1 MIFKSKKFSS
11 GKNISHGF
19 CSRKNG
25 YSNGIYNSLNCGLGS
40 KDLKKNVYKNLNY
53 VKKKISSKYLCL
65 VSQKHSNKIIW
76 LKKFSQIQKKIRIG
90 DADGIFTNLN
100 NVAIGIL
107 TADCAPILF
116 VDQNNNY
123 ICCVHAGWKGAF
135 SNIIQKAVALFRKNK
150 ILPKNIRVCIGPCI
164 SQDSY
169 EVKADFY
176 NKFILSNTNFKKC
189 FLFKNNKIYFNLRY
203 FIKLKLVNAK
213 ISMSNIFDINKDTFV
228 NKSLFYS
235 YRRSLLNGEKDYGR
249 NLSFISKYH

>member
-1 MIFKSKKFSS
+1 M
-11 GKNISHGF
+11 
-19 CSRKNG
+19 
-25 YSNGIYNSLNCGLGS
+25 L
-40 KDLKKNVYKNLNY
+40 
-53 VKKKISSKYLCL
+53 KKKIGSKYLSL

-76 LKKFSQIQKKIRIG
+76 LKKLSQIQKKIRIG

-100 NVAIGIL
+100 DVAIGIL

-150 ILPKNIRVCIGPCI
+150 VSPKNIRVCIGPCI
-164 SQDSY
+164 SQESY
-169 EVKADFY
+169 EVKVDFY
-176 NKFILSNTNFKKC
+176 NKFMSSNTNFKKC
-189 FLFKNNKIYFNLRY
+189 FLFKKNKIYFNLRY
-203 FIKLKLVNAK
+203 FIKLKLVAAK
-213 ISMSNIFDINKDTFV
+213 VSMSNISDIDIDTFV

-249 NLSFISKYH
+249 NLSLIAKYH

>member
-1 MIFKSKKFSS
+1 LVKKIFTNSKKI
-11 GKNISHGF
+11 K
-19 CSRKNG
+19 
-25 YSNGIYNSLNCGLGS
+25 
-40 KDLKKNVYKNLNY
+40 
-53 VKKKISSKYLCL
+53 
-65 VSQKHSNKIIW
+65 
-76 LKKFSQIQKKIRIG
+76 IG
-90 DADGIFTNLN
+90 DADGIFTKLH

-123 ICCVHAGWKGAF
+123 ICCVHAGWKGTF

-176 NKFILSNTNFKKC
+176 NKFISSNTNFKKC

-203 FIKLKLVNAK
+203 FIKLKLANAK

-235 YRRSLLNGEKDYGR
+235 YRRSLLNEEKDYGR
-249 NLSFISKYH
+249 NLSLISKYH